1 MTNRRSIVMSGDLG
15 SGKSTISLQVASRLG
30 LRRLSM
36 GDLYRNMAQER
47 GMSALQLNLHAERDE
62 AVDDY
67 IDQLQAEIARSH
79 EQLVIDSRLSWFF
92 FSDAFKVYL
101 IVDPVTA
108 ARRVMSRPAND
119 VEAYSSVEE
128 AVDRLRSRS
137 NSERIRFIRKYAVDK
152 TRLRNYD
159 MVCDTTRAGPD
170 EIADRIVAAFNGT
183 FGQEI
188 LAHSPPLLLLDPARI
203 YPSQDINGRPGPWDP
218 GSASGVRQ
226 EGRGELAPISI
237 AYTGQCFYVVD
248 GHRRLSIAL
257 QNKLALVAGRLV
269 AEADEQV
276 IAGLSA
282 QQYFAAEV
290 GLSAIHD
297 WAAAHKIAL
306 PLPPHLKALEVP
318 EIQRGS
324 SEPWSR

>member
-15 SGKSTISLQVASRLG
+15 SGKSTISRQVASRLG

-62 AVDDY
+62 AVDGY

-170 EIADRIVAAFNGT
+170 EIVDRIVAAFNGT

-203 YPSQDINGRPGPWDP
+203 YPSQDISGRPGPWDP
-218 GSASGVRQ
+218 GNSARQQRAVVEVGQDVPGEQVALGGVRV
-226 EGRGELAPISI
+226 
-237 AYTGQCFYVVD
+237 TGQD
-248 GHRRLSIAL
+248 ERLH
-257 QNKLALVAGRLV
+257 
-269 AEADEQV
+269 AEAGVAAQLSEHLAGIADDGGAGPGARAADASPQV
-276 IAGLSA
+276 RFGVALL
-282 QQYFAAEV
+282 V
-290 GLSAIHD
+290 GHVA
-297 WAAAHKIAL
+297 
-306 PLPPHLKALEVP
+306 
-318 EIQRGS
+318 
-324 SEPWSR
+324 

>member
-1 MTNRRSIVMSGDLG
+1 
-15 SGKSTISLQVASRLG
+15 
-30 LRRLSM
+30 
-36 GDLYRNMAQER
+36 
-47 GMSALQLNLHAERDE
+47 
-62 AVDDY
+62 
-67 IDQLQAEIARSH
+67 
-79 EQLVIDSRLSWFF
+79 
-92 FSDAFKVYL
+92 
-101 IVDPVTA
+101 
-108 ARRVMSRPAND
+108 
-119 VEAYSSVEE
+119 
-128 AVDRLRSRS
+128 
-137 NSERIRFIRKYAVDK
+137 
-152 TRLRNYD
+152 
-159 MVCDTTRAGPD
+159 
-170 EIADRIVAAFNGT
+170 
-183 FGQEI
+183 
-188 LAHSPPLLLLDPARI
+188 
-203 YPSQDINGRPGPWDP
+203 
-218 GSASGVRQ
+218 VRQ

-237 AYTGQCFYVVD
+237 AYTGQYFYVVD

-324 SEPWSR
+324 SGPWSR

>member
-15 SGKSTISLQVASRLG
+15 SGKSTISRQVASRLG

-62 AVDDY
+62 AVDGY

-92 FSDAFKVYL
+92 FSDAFKVNL
-101 IVDPVTA
+101 I
-108 ARRVMSRPAND
+108 
-119 VEAYSSVEE
+119 
-128 AVDRLRSRS
+128 RSLLL
-137 NSERIRFIRKYAVDK
+137 RIRFIRKYAVDK

-203 YPSQDINGRPGPWDP
+203 YPSQDINGRLGPWDP

-282 QQYFAAEV
+282 QQYFAAEF
-290 GLSAIHD
+290 GSSAIRG
-297 WAAAHKIAL
+297 WGAAL
-306 PLPPHLKALEVP
+306 
-318 EIQRGS
+318 
-324 SEPWSR
+324 